1 LIVRNRGLLLLTVL
15 TAVVALVITF
25 PARVAYQWMS
35 SPFVQMSGIQGTV
48 WNGSAREFATNGVYL
63 RELTWRMH
71 PLGLFTGK
79 ANYDISGTPNS
90 GFFESEV
97 TLSLG
102 GTLTLSNLSASV
114 PLQMFEEASNIA
126 GLRGNASLKFER
138 LELRAGRAAAMD
150 GTVDVANLSVPIF
163 GDTSLGGYRA
173 EFYTQNNG
181 IVASVEDTDGVV
193 DVAGSLQLNPD
204 KSYAFRG
211 QVVAKPNAPDKLTS
225 QLRYLPT
232 NDRGQHELSLEGQ
245 Y

>member
-1 LIVRNRGLLLLTVL
+1 MRNRGLLLLTVL
-15 TAVVALVITF
+15 TWWL
-25 PARVAYQWMS
+25 RWS
-35 SPFVQMSGIQGTV
+35 SPFPPVLL
-48 WNGSAREFATNGVYL
+48 TNGCPTL
-63 RELTWRMH
+63 RADERNPGHRLERQRARIRNQRRV
-71 PLGLFTGK
+71 PARADVADASACGFFTGK
-79 ANYDISGTPNS
+79 AHYDISGTPVS

-126 GLRGNASLKFER
+126 GLRGNASLQFER
-138 LELRAGRAAAMD
+138 LELTAGRAAAMD
-150 GTVDVANLSVPIF
+150 GSVDIANLSVPIL

-204 KSYAFRG
+204 KTYAFRG
-211 QVVAKPNAPDKLTS
+211 QVVAKPNTPESLTN
-225 QLRYLPT
+225 QLRYLP
-232 NDRGQHELSLEGQ
+232 DERPRAA
-245 Y
+245 

>member
-1 LIVRNRGLLLLTVL
+1 LITRTRGLLLLTILSV
-15 TAVVALVITF
+15 VVALVITF
-25 PARVAYQWMS
+25 PARIAYQWMS
-35 SPFVQMSGIQGTV
+35 PPFVQMSGIQGTV

-79 ANYDISGTPNS
+79 ANYDISGTPVS
-90 GFFESEV
+90 GFFESKV

-114 PLQMFEEASNIA
+114 PLQMFEDAANIA
-126 GLRGNASLKFER
+126 GLRGNASLQFER
-138 LELRAGRAAAMD
+138 LELAAGRAAAMD
-150 GTVDVANLSVPIF
+150 GTVDVANLLVPIL
-163 GDTSLGGYRA
+163 GSTSLGGYRA

-193 DVAGSLQLNPD
+193 DLAGSLQLNPD
-204 KSYAFRG
+204 KTYAFRG
-211 QVVAKPNAPDKLTS
+211 QVAAKPNASDSLKN
-225 QLRYLPT
+225 QLRYLPK

>member
-1 LIVRNRGLLLLTVL
+1 LIVRNRGLVLLAVLTV
-15 TAVVALVITF
+15 VVALVITF
-25 PARVAYQWMS
+25 PARIAYQWIS
-35 SPFVQMSGIQGTV
+35 PPFVQMSGIQGTV

-63 RELTWRMH
+63 RDLTWRMH

-79 ANYDISGTPNS
+79 ANYDISGTPVS

-97 TLSLG
+97 TVSLG
-102 GTLTLSNLSASV
+102 GTLALTNLSASV

-126 GLRGNASLKFER
+126 GLRGNASLQFER
-138 LELRAGRAAAMD
+138 FELTAGRAAAMD
-150 GTVDVANLSVPIF
+150 GTVDVANLLVPLL
-163 GDTSLGGYRA
+163 GSASLGGYRA

-204 KSYAFRG
+204 KTYAFRG
-211 QVVAKPNAPDKLTS
+211 QVVAKPNTPDSLQN
-225 QLRYLPT
+225 QLRYLPK
-232 NDRGQHELSLEGQ
+232 NDRGQHELSFEGQ

>member
-150 GTVDVANLSVPIF
+150 GTVDVANLSVPML

-204 KSYAFRG
+204 KTYAFRG
-211 QVVAKPNAPDKLTS
+211 QVVAKPNTPDNLTN

-232 NDRGQHELSLEGQ
+232 NDRGQHELSFEGQ